1 MTASEAR
8 EAAGWFQRESQRM
21 QDVVDECAA
30 TGTDFKLTGL
40 DYDERAD
47 RYRRASVALDAYAD
61 GIDAAAVEREACAAM
76 IEAAAQRNAAS
87 AVGFP
92 GASSE
97 PWWTTRANALKSAAQ
112 AIRERGAK

>member
-8 EAAGWFQRESQRM
+8 EAARWHRDESAYFTRLAKLSDRDRDAQSWR
-21 QDVVDECAA
+21 DSAA
-30 TGTDFKLTGL
+30 NHD
-40 DYDERAD
+40 RA
-47 RYRRASVALDAYAD
+47 AVALDAYAD
-61 GIDAAAVEREACAAM
+61 GIAAAAVEREACAAM